1 MKKTLLLAGIAA
13 SLFSVN
19 AHAADI
25 EFNPYVGLDYAY
37 SDIDMKSGMD
47 ELVETKYNSFKLDLG
62 AKLHKNFGLEA
73 FYQQSGEESKS
84 VMDWEGDILKTKT
97 KFKAYGVDVIGY
109 LPVVEQ
115 IELLGSVGVAQYK
128 FDAKYGGDYY
138 GNDDED
144 NLALRL
150 GIGAQ
155 YNIDE
160 HFSINGMAH
169 YIQLDD
175 SSDDAV
181 KDMTEFSVG
190 VRYAF

>member
-13 SLFSVN
+13 SLFSAN
-19 AHAADI
+19 AHAVSIDLK
-25 EFNPYVGLDYAY
+25 PYVGLDYAY
-37 SDIDMKSGMD
+37 SDLGTKSDIDEIM
-47 ELVETKYNSFKLDLG
+47 ETKYNSFKIDLG
-62 AKLHKNFGLEA
+62 AKLHKNFGLET
-73 FYQQSGEESKS
+73 FYQQSAEESKS

-97 KFKAYGVDVIGY
+97 KFKAYGIDAIGY
-109 LPVVEQ
+109 LPVADRVE
-115 IELLGSVGVAQYK
+115 ILGAVGVAQYK
-128 FDAKYGGDYY
+128 FDVKFGGDYY
-138 GNDDED
+138 GSGKED
-144 NLALRL
+144 NLGLRL

-160 HFSINGMAH
+160 HFSINGMAR

-175 SSDDAV
+175 SSDDAI

>member
-1 MKKTLLLAGIAA
+1 M
-13 SLFSVN
+13 
-19 AHAADI
+19 
-25 EFNPYVGLDYAY
+25 
-37 SDIDMKSGMD
+37 
-47 ELVETKYNSFKLDLG
+47 G